1 MGKLPR
7 EALLR
12 LLETTETIAVSYEA
26 RGMIATDH
34 PALAGHFPGDPIVPG
49 ALILDEVLRAAEQW
63 RGQLRLKSVLSV
75 KFTSPLRPGNTF
87 SINLHDE
94 DHAHRSSSSVGM
106 MGYGL
111 HPVVCWSKAAPTSPL

>member
-1 MGKLPR
+1 M
-7 EALLR
+7 
-12 LLETTETIAVSYEA
+12 SYEA
-26 RGMIATDH
+26 RRVIATDH

-75 KFTSPLRPGNTF
+75 KFTCPLRPGNTF

-94 DHAHRSSSSVGM
+94 DRAHIVFECWHDGIRLASGRLLVEDG
-106 MGYGL
+106 G
-111 HPVVCWSKAAPTSPL
+111 HPL